1 MVSTDG
7 AIKNEKRHDAETRG
21 SKRDDERDR
30 GAPSCLGIDDR
41 CASGDSGSQA
51 SGDLADL
58 VHDPFAIVRRAD
70 RRSRSLVLVTFD
82 CALDATHAL
91 DDQRF
96 ELRQISGY
104 FFVTSGKALEV
115 GKKRGINDPG
125 VDIRLQIHG
134 LAGQQVTAFS
144 GFGIDK

>member
-1 MVSTDG
+1 M
-7 AIKNEKRHDAETRG
+7 KNAMTLRLAAANDC
-21 SKRDDERDR
+21 

-41 CASGDSGSQA
+41 CTRGDSCAQP

-58 VHDPFAIVRRAD
+58 VHDPFAIIQRAD
-70 RRSRSLVLVTFD
+70 RRGRSLVLVTLD
-82 CALDATHAL
+82 SVLDATHAL

-104 FFVTSGKALEV
+104 FFVTSGKPLEV
-115 GKKRGINDPG
+115 PKKGGINGPG
-125 VDIRLQIHG
+125 VDIGLQMHG
-134 LAGQQVTAFS
+134 LASQQVTAFS